1 MEMASSVRTEVKV
14 WKHRELTPGFS
25 KDYYCFSKDYYC
37 YPSNLQE
44 WARWRIDLEMSK
56 SRRPGMETLG
66 SQEMSHRR
74 LLRRRAHS
82 PATSLDFQGREA

>member
-14 WKHRELTPGFS
+14 WKHRELTPG
-25 KDYYCFSKDYYC
+25 FSKDYYC

>member
-1 MEMASSVRTEVKV
+1 MEMASRVRTEVKV
-14 WKHRELTPGFS
+14 WKHRELTPR
-25 KDYYCFSKDYYC
+25 FSKDYYC
-37 YPSNLQE
+37 YPSNLQG

-82 PATSLDFQGREA
+82 PATSLDFQGREV